1 MGKIVMPKNSALLN
15 EIESVLQIYYEADE
29 WLANDV
35 YKERL
40 QEMIGAD
47 QYQSSYTKKA
57 QITSYFGF
65 TTWEDYSNR
74 QSRRKITEAGKRFY
88 LAIKNNNQ
96 DAINEELM
104 NSFETI
110 KFGRENCGSSES
122 NSDVEPPSVFIRA
135 TLDLDYL
142 TYKEFAYILWSLEDR
157 GGNYTD
163 TIEEIKTARSGD
175 GLSLPEA
182 AQKYTDAKPIMIL
195 IRWGFLAEG
204 DSLPGGSKKIIIA
217 PEVIQKYKTRLQN
230 LKIYNVDMDCDKPIT
245 DNNKSLTC
253 KIRYNTGYESDKK
266 FSRNRILFGAPGT
279 GKSYTLNKEKDEL
292 LSNGGECE
300 RVTFHPDYSYANFV
314 GTYKPTVLDSVNDLV
329 LSEDKKE
336 VLSILL
342 DKSKIAQEKYDLLYD
357 KFKEE
362 SLTRLPILLGLYT
375 DESFK
380 TKKKD
385 GTNASGDNS
394 VERNHGKAIRPYIN
408 LISEKRS
415 TNEIS
420 YEYVPGPFMR
430 TLVKALKNSKESI
443 TKPHVLVI
451 EEINRANV
459 AAVFGDVFQ
468 LLDRDDNNVSEYPI
482 QTSEDM
488 KRYLAKEL
496 GGDIDEY
503 TEICIPDNMFIW
515 STMNSADQGVF
526 PMDTAFKRRW
536 DFTYLGIDDSENGIA
551 GKTVELG
558 KGSNM
563 RIVEWNELRKAINA
577 ELSSYKVNEDK
588 LLGPYFL
595 SKKIVPETG
604 SIEPTKFISTFKS
617 KVIMYLFDDAAKQ
630 KRHTL
635 FAGCSDTSKYSSI
648 CKEFEEKG
656 IFIFGTNISNKF
668 PVVDFTSN
676 TAEDGAE

>member
-1 MGKIVMPKNSALLN
+1 MPKNSALLN